1 MSLVHDSDQ
10 KPFGLR
16 IEKGFK
22 NGDQQSDWGYIDG
35 FVPRGPRLCCPI
47 AEEREAVAE
56 VAVEEEEDC
65 FQVRIT
71 VLVLVLA
78 EAKDTVR
85 EKATERSAEAVA
97 VAEEAVVEVGAE
109 QGLDPD
115 SGLDSDQEAVP
126 GLEEATEAEA
136 VGAEEEGEVE
146 VPEAEMDQ
154 AMARD
159 TASEADMAVGAAK
172 EAVEKEE
179 EEAAAAEVLP
189 GVALDLVRGTG
200 RDTDPDAEDGKKLR
214 HESKCW
220 IEISS

>member
-1 MSLVHDSDQ
+1 M
-10 KPFGLR
+10 K
-16 IEKGFK
+16 
-22 NGDQQSDWGYIDG
+22 
-35 FVPRGPRLCCPI
+35 
-47 AEEREAVAE
+47 EAVAE

-65 FQVRIT
+65 FQVRVT

-78 EAKDTVR
+78 EAKDTMR

-126 GLEEATEAEA
+126 GLEEAAEAEA

-154 AMARD
+154 ATARD
-159 TASEADMAVGAAK
+159 TAAEADMAVGAAK
-172 EAVEKEE
+172 EAVEEE
-179 EEAAAAEVLP
+179 EEVAGAEVLP
-189 GVALDLVRGTG
+189 GVALDLV

-220 IEISS
+220 IEISSYLHLASD